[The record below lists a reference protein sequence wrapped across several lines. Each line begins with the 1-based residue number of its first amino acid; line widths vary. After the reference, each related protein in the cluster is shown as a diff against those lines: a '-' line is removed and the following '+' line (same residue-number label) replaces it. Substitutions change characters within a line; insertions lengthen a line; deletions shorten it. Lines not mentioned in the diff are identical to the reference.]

1 MFDDISATKLKEYRE
16 AFDMFDRDRD
26 GSITSK
32 ELTVVM
38 KNLVRDITEL
48 EIRRMIE
55 EVDVDGNGIIDFDE
69 FVMMMNRRNKE
80 SDAEEEVINA
90 FRVFDDDCDGVISTS
105 ELKQIMTNL
114 GDKLTEDEVNAMIAE
129 ADVDGNGF
137 IHYEEFVRTM
147 MTR

>member
-1 MFDDISATKLKEYRE
+1 MFDDISASKIKEYRE

-26 GSITSK
+26 GSISSK
-32 ELTVVM
+32 ELTMVM
-38 KNLVRDITEL
+38 KNLIRDISDAEVKK
-48 EIRRMIE
+48 MIE
-55 EVDVDGNGIIDFDE
+55 EVDIDGNGIIDFDE

-80 SDAEEEVINA
+80 TDAEEEVINA
-90 FRVFDDDCDGVISTS
+90 FRVFDDDYDGVISTS
-105 ELKQIMTNL
+105 ELKQILTNL

-129 ADVDGNGF
+129 ADIDGNGF